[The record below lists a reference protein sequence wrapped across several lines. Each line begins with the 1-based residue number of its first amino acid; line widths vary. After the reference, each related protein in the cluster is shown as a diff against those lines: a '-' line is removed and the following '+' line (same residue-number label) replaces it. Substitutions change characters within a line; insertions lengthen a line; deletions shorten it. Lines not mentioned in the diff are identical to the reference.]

1 MALHS
6 VRLSKLP
13 SKGTPGDVFYTVD
26 AKQTYWVCTAGTL
39 LCLNDLAA
47 GTAAGVRTVGPQG
60 ETGLQGAQGPI
71 GLTGPRGERGT
82 NGAPGNLGP
91 KGDKG
96 SDGHNGD
103 RGKPGERGPQGE
115 RGEKGDKGDKGD
127 RGERGERGEILY
139 VGPAEMA
146 AEIKKLRAEIV
157 RQRAAILAGLIDR
170 LDGIKNAQVK
180 RHLEIHLQSIQ
191 QDFER
196 LSH

>member
-1 MALHS
+1 MALRS
-6 VRLSKLP
+6 IKLSKLP

-26 AKQTYWVCTAGTL
+26 AKQTYWVCADGTL

-60 ETGLQGAQGPI
+60 ETGSQGPQGQI
-71 GLTGPRGERGT
+71 GLTGQRGEKGTPGERGPIGPAGKP
-82 NGAPGNLGP
+82 GA
-91 KGDKG
+91 
-96 SDGHNGD
+96 DGHNGD
-103 RGKPGERGPQGE
+103 RGKEGARGPQGE
-115 RGEKGDKGDKGD
+115 RGEKGDRGDKGD
-127 RGERGERGEILY
+127 RGEQGPRGEILY
-139 VGPAEMA
+139 VGPEEMA
-146 AEIKKLRAEIV
+146 AEIKKMRAEIV

-191 QDFER
+191 QDFEK